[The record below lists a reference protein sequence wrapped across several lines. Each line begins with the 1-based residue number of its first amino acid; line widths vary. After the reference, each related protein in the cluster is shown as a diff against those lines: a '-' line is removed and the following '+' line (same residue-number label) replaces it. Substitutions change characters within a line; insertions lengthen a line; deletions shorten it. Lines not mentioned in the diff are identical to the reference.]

1 MLQIVFRPGFSRPGH
16 PWVKISKPGHLQSSL
31 VNFVLRP
38 SMKYVAQIPAEE
50 GIKKYNI
57 VTIKAYVWLQGGCFC
72 ILQLAEMPCDPQVL
86 PALNWRQARW
96 TGVMWASRWESHV
109 HISRLSV
116 DVVAKV
122 IYSVGQKENKHF
134 THQLF
139 SCIRIKAFWLV
150 LHCFGIHLGSSAVWL
165 LQRWSQ
171 SALAIWAAS
180 LLAQGHRVTLLYGEG
195 VKVFE
200 NIGNY
205 RKLNENVW
213 ICHDP
218 GWYTIWTTWVSTQA
232 NLPALHCVMK

>member
-16 PWVKISKPGHLQSSL
+16 PWVKISKPGHLQLSL
-31 VNFVLRP
+31 VNFVLHP

-150 LHCFGIHLGSSAVWL
+150 LHDTTLLWYSFGLLSCVTLATLKPECFGNLSCKSLGAGTQGDITLWRGCES
-165 LQRWSQ
+165 
-171 SALAIWAAS
+171 IW
-180 LLAQGHRVTLLYGEG
+180 
-195 VKVFE
+195 K
-200 NIGNY
+200 Y
-205 RKLNENVW
+205 R
-213 ICHDP
+213 
-218 GWYTIWTTWVSTQA
+218 
-232 NLPALHCVMK
+232 